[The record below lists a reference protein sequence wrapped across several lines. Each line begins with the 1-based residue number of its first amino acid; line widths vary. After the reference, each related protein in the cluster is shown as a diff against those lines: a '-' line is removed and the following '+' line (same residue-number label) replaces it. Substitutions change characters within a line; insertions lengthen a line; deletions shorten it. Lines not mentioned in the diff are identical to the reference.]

1 MNLLK
6 HFRSCLC
13 LLALTGFQ
21 DIVNA
26 QSLKMSSWS
35 DQYGIPES
43 LTCEDI
49 VVRLEWNNNQAVHLG
64 ECFEASQL
72 GSNMGNLFVDKL
84 DFSYDQVPA
93 IESYQQQLN
102 SAVYQLQSA
111 KGAWWPNISMS
122 NSSILFT
129 DIQAGQN
136 YAGGP
141 SSSSSPATAG
151 TAINPFN
158 GSTPRDR
165 LRRPGSSGGLT
176 PWSPTYS
183 NYTQAY
189 PVIQLQWN
197 FLDPTRYPQ
206 IAAARK
212 QVELANSTLENAKQQ
227 NTAQIKQSLSMYKVA
242 GLELAEIRQL
252 IKLQKQMIKRYE
264 DQVNA
269 RMLPRLN
276 INQAFAGLLS
286 YEQQFKASLLQQQNA
301 LLQLFSFLLPS
312 SDPSAESD
320 VIKQLIFYKVE
331 QDFPFEVKTWPL
343 TEEESIE
350 YAVHFS
356 PALQQLLLQAGINRD
371 NANAQWGGILPTI
384 GVLAYTTYQYT
395 WGSQNYAPPGQPNG
409 AQSASLANYAG
420 LSFSWNIFDGY
431 ATRNQALA
439 YEQSAAS
446 QLSSYED
453 QKIKLIA
460 QVKSLLN
467 QIKANK
473 QYIELALS
481 NLTNAKIMASDM
493 EARHRGDL
501 QTFGDVL
508 NAQQT
513 VSQSRLQLIQAIA
526 SYQRA
531 YQELASLCNLDANP
545 GFVFD

>member
-13 LLALTGFQ
+13 FLALTGFQ

-26 QSLKMSSWS
+26 QSIKVSSLS
-35 DQYGIPES
+35 DQYGISES

-49 VVRLEWNNNQAVHLG
+49 VVRLEWNNNQAVRLG

-72 GSNMGNLFVDKL
+72 GSNMASPVVDKL

-286 YEQQFKASLLQQQNA
+286 YEQQFKASLLQQKNA

-320 VIKQLIFYKVE
+320 VIKQLVFHKVE

-420 LSFSWNIFDGY
+420 LSFSWNIFDGH

-453 QKIKLIA
+453 QKIKLIT

-545 GFVFD
+545 GFVFN